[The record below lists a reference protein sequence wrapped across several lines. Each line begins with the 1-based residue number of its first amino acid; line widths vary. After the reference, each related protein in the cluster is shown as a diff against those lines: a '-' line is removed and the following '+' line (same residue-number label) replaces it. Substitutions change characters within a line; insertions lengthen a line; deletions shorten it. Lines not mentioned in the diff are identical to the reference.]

1 MATRTRISAVSAA
14 LSLGL
19 ILTGCTAGAEPAP
32 TSTAPVVQLG
42 APGEPNRTLSPSE
55 AAALESPTHVE
66 ADVVFLRDMLHHHSQ
81 ALVMTG
87 YVEANTDSEDIRLLA
102 ERMQTS
108 QEDEM
113 KLMEGWLQKNGE
125 PVRDPDAG
133 HDAHVGMPGLL
144 TDAELASLEAAK
156 GKAFDKLFLE
166 LMIKHHQGAVQMVVD
181 LREAEGGQE
190 VEIGTIAQHVEADQN
205 IEIGRMQEMLADRS

>member
-1 MATRTRISAVSAA
+1 MARWTRISAVSAA

-19 ILTGCTAGAEPAP
+19 VLTACTAGAEPAP

-42 APGEPNRTLSPSE
+42 APGEQNRTLSPSE
-55 AAALESPTHVE
+55 AAALDSPDYVA
-66 ADVVFLRDMLHHHSQ
+66 ADVEFIRDMLHHHSQ

-87 YVEANTDSEDIRLLA
+87 YVEPNTESEDIRLLA

-113 KLMEGWLQKNGE
+113 KLMEGWLQSKGE
-125 PVRDPDAG
+125 PVRDPDAA
-133 HDAHVGMPGLL
+133 HDAHAGMPGLL
-144 TDAELASLEAAK
+144 TDEELASLEAAR
-156 GKAFDKLFLE
+156 GSAFDRLFLE

-181 LREAEGGQE
+181 LREANGGQE
-190 VEIGTIAQHVEADQN
+190 VEIGTISQHVEADQN
-205 IEIGRMQEMLADRS
+205 VEIGRMQEMLADRS